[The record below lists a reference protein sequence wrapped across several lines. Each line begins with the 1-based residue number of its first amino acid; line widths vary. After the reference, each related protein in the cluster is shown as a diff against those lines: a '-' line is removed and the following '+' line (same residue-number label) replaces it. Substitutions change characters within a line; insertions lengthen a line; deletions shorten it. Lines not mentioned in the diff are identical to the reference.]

1 MVNKKTSSSSAT
13 TGKAASTLAAR
24 GASLEAGASPKT
36 GAPLKAG
43 ASPKASK
50 PAAAAR
56 TSQAAKPAPA
66 RKIPGMRATPEVKA
80 AAALSAADPLGTRA
94 RKTLKHVVERYTSLT
109 RLGQELGRSLQWVW
123 RIIFASKSFPLEK
136 SEEILQKLGVP
147 LRFFFDQIAGD
158 EPEPGPVFLLTF
170 FREDQRLPRAPFL
183 DGHLDDLRGLA
194 AGAELVSGA
203 PAQLTSEKQREL
215 ESLRFRDREGALRE
229 LEASMLSLAGE
240 LQRDGR
246 TRGRLADL
254 STLLAIWASA
264 QMSHGRR
271 ADACDAL
278 VAAFELAQS
287 ARSGRAL
294 GVCWQRGA
302 YLLYDL
308 AQFRQA
314 AFFMEKAAVEMGLAG
329 AYERL
334 PGILIGRGIC
344 RQAMGRLEE
353 SIEDLKTAR
362 AQLPAD
368 DWRLY
373 AMASNAL
380 AVGYELQ
387 AKIPSARAALAEAVA
402 AWQVEDLGRAPL
414 LWRRGSL
421 ALAEGHLEEA
431 DGALRGAMILYEKYG
446 DPLDGALVALD
457 LAKCLARRNKLGA
470 LRELGRQVL
479 AWRPL
484 FTTNPIAAAAMI
496 DLSCTL
502 ERAAAEARIKA
513 ESLVK
518 LSEKLRAA
526 DPRRRQA

>member
-1 MVNKKTSSSSAT
+1 MANKKTSSSNALADPLPPAGKT
-13 TGKAASTLAAR
+13 PRAAKAA
-24 GASLEAGASPKT
+24 EAH
-36 GAPLKAG
+36 
-43 ASPKASK
+43 
-50 PAAAAR
+50 
-56 TSQAAKPAPA
+56 
-66 RKIPGMRATPEVKA
+66 
-80 AAALSAADPLGTRA
+80 DPLGTRA
-94 RKTLKHVVERYTSLT
+94 RKTLKIVVERYTSLT

-147 LRFFFDQIAGD
+147 LRFFFDQIAGE
-158 EPEPGPVFLLTF
+158 EPDPGPVFLLSF

-183 DGHLDDLRGLA
+183 DAHLEELRELA
-194 AGAELVSGA
+194 AAGPA
-203 PAQLTSEKQREL
+203 PAAGPPPQLTSARQREL

-229 LEASMLSLAGE
+229 LQAAMLALAGE
-240 LQRDGR
+240 IRAER
-246 TRGRLADL
+246 SRGRLADL
-254 STLLAIWASA
+254 ATLLAIWASA

-278 VAAFELAQS
+278 VAAFELAQCS
-287 ARSGRAL
+287 RSGHAL

-302 YLLYDL
+302 YLLYEL

-314 AFFMEKAAVEMGLAG
+314 HFFMEKAAVEMGLAG
-329 AYERL
+329 AHERL
-334 PGILIGRGIC
+334 PGILIGRGIF
-344 RQAMGRLEE
+344 RQALGRLDE
-353 SIEDLKTAR
+353 SIEDLKAAR

-380 AVGYELQ
+380 AVSYELQ
-387 AKIPSARAALAEAVA
+387 GKIPSARVALADAVT
-402 AWQVEDLGRAPL
+402 AWQVDDLGRAPL

-421 ALAEGHLEEA
+421 ALTEGHLEEA
-431 DGALRGAMILYEKYG
+431 DLALRDAMILYEKFG
-446 DPLDGALVALD
+446 DPLDSALVALD

-484 FTTNPIAAAAMI
+484 FATNPIAAAAMI

-502 ERAAAEARIKA
+502 ERAAAEAKIKA
-513 ESLVK
+513 EALIK